1 MLFIEQQHLC
11 LYAFNEVSCVSG
23 LSIYL
28 SRRPH
33 DGWMDGC
40 EGITEGGRD
49 DAKRLV
55 TFGYFAGQAGGRS
68 LSV

>member
-1 MLFIEQQHLC
+1 M
-11 LYAFNEVSCVSG
+11 CVWT
-23 LSIYL
+23 IYHL

-33 DGWMDGC
+33 DEWMDGC

>member
-1 MLFIEQQHLC
+1 
-11 LYAFNEVSCVSG
+11 
-23 LSIYL
+23 
-28 SRRPH
+28 
-33 DGWMDGC
+33 MDGC